1 MELAREML
9 SALKRH
15 KKRIDKIL
23 SSNRKAR
30 KCYEI
35 YENGIEILVGSRTAM
50 AIYIDWLDEATLT
63 YDPSLPY
70 LRFYH
75 KAYHP
80 YGGTYEEECLI
91 DWEGNIIFS
100 EQV

>member
-15 KKRIDKIL
+15 KKLIDKIAF
-23 SSNRKAR
+23 SNGDECEYVLEKEA
-30 KCYEI
+30 EI
-35 YENGIEILVGSRTAM
+35 FIYPGGAQAILIE
-50 AIYIDWLDEATLT
+50 WLDEAFLT
-63 YDPSLPY
+63 YDVSLPY

-91 DWEGNIIFS
+91 DWDGNIISYRNF
-100 EQV
+100 